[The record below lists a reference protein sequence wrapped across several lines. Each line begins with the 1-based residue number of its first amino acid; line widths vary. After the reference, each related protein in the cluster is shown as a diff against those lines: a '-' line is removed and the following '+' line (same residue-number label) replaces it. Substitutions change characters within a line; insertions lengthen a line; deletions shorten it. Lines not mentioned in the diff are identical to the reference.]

1 MEARHNTVIKD
12 SGKSPPG
19 VTEMTTR
26 ARDKAAEWNLNYT
39 GEETEHEEEHRTEH
53 RTDHPN
59 SNYQAMNQHMVKF
72 NDELKAVN
80 EQVALDFDQRKNP
93 ADYDLSER
101 KEMLEAVEHAFNETN
116 WNTPSERWEGARDIA
131 QSLFQPMY
139 RRVELAEA
147 AAQYKF
153 PEDLLGEMRKENV
166 DEVHLMDD
174 GGGNVTMMFS
184 AKDIETAERMVKE
197 SNGQL
202 QIVSTWPLDS
212 CKEGFTKAL
221 YNSDKN
227 PKSRELMEKH
237 LDGAISYYNGEVSW
251 GRKKPDGGKEEGADL
266 LTERTEGETKDLK
279 QAVEAESGL
288 EGATEHP
295 DETGINDREIAA
307 VRELEGMNED
317 DLDHHIQEI
326 MKENLQHTSSYADSL
341 RQMEHPDA
349 NAVAEVQRTL
359 EEIQYDALTSSV
371 DRGDEE
377 SFSRIMQG
385 TEGADERLAR
395 EMAEAN
401 GFVGNEEYQQ
411 VQLAGEFRDLDT
423 IREYAREI
431 EKLAEKHQGDMSP
444 MNYEIITQML
454 QRLDGRIETMEP
466 IQKEWDEAGY
476 EPGVG
481 EVPEGLTDPRDLK
494 EDFREMHDI
503 AEGMDYLMR
512 PEDPVFWKLKDAGAN
527 ERMEKLNGMVGEY
540 LNGAVGEDWEGME
553 EDRDFVAE
561 TLKMMFGKK
570 LDFEQHT
577 ESQLLELGYAPAA
590 AFRESY
596 GSTLEEMENLAGY
609 MATIRD
615 GTSDITAEIGNG
627 MSNPIEEFTF
637 DPDSRLNEKQQRL
650 DYVNDGMNF
659 VLQYENMLG
668 NGRHNPEGS
677 PENLQLLHHITNRCS
692 DAMRE
697 IFHTPGSFD
706 ERIQEVVQ
714 CSRMMT
720 GMVTRREREKAGA
733 PAND

>member
-1 MEARHNTVIKD
+1 
-12 SGKSPPG
+12 
-19 VTEMTTR
+19 MTTR

-53 RTDHPN
+53 RTEHPN

-72 NDELKAVN
+72 NDELKAIN

-101 KEMLEAVEHAFNETN
+101 KEMLEAVEHAFNETS

-153 PEDLLGEMRKENV
+153 PEEILGEMRRENI

-184 AKDIETAERMVKE
+184 TKDIETAERMVEE
-197 SNGQL
+197 SKGQL
-202 QIVSTWPLDS
+202 QMVSTWPLDS

-221 YNSDKN
+221 YNSDTN
-227 PKSRELMEKH
+227 PKSRELMERH
-237 LDGAISYYNGEVSW
+237 LDQAIGYYNGEVSW
-251 GRKKPDGGKEEGADL
+251 GKKTDRRKEEGADS
-266 LTERTEGETKDLK
+266 LTERTEDETGDLK
-279 QAVEAESGL
+279 QAVEAEFGL
-288 EGATEHP
+288 EGVTEHA
-295 DETGINDREIAA
+295 DEAEVSEREMTAF
-307 VRELEGMNED
+307 RELEGMNED

-326 MKENLQHTSSYADSL
+326 LQGNLQHTSSYADSL
-341 RQMEHPDA
+341 GQMEHPDA
-349 NAVAEVQRTL
+349 DAVAEVQRTL
-359 EEIQYDALTSSV
+359 EEMQYDAITSSV

-377 SFSRIMQG
+377 SFSKIMQG
-385 TEGADERLAR
+385 MEGADERLAR

-411 VQLAGEFRDLDT
+411 VQLAGEFGDLNT
-423 IREYAREI
+423 IREYANDI
-431 EKLAEKHQGDMSP
+431 EDLATKHQGDTSP

-454 QRLDGRIETMEP
+454 ERLDRRIDAMEP

-481 EVPEGLTDPRDLK
+481 EVPEGVTDPRDLK
-494 EDFREMHDI
+494 ENFREMHDI

-512 PEDPVFWKLKDAGAN
+512 PEDPVFWKLHRFDAE
-527 ERMEKLNGMVGEY
+527 ERIEKLNGMVGEY
-540 LNGAVGEDWEGME
+540 LNGAVREDWEGRE
-553 EDRDFVAE
+553 DDRDFVAE
-561 TLKMMFGKK
+561 TLKMRFGKK

-577 ESQLLELGYAPAA
+577 ESQMLELGHAPAT

-596 GSTLEEMENLAGY
+596 GSTLEEMESLASY
-609 MATIRD
+609 MATIRYE
-615 GTSDITAEIGNG
+615 TSDITADFVGK
-627 MSNPIEEFTF
+627 PLEEFTF

-697 IFHTPGSFD
+697 IFHNPGSFD